1 MLDRRNSGSGLYTDF
16 CIEEYWRLVVYR
28 SWLGDRIITL
38 ELTHQYLIK
47 PYYRDKTLLLAFD
60 SWIGS
65 HNHCTDSACVLFY
78 DTLKCLVNDYHIIH
92 GKEWNEVAGHMSLLT
107 ILWGKYYAIYLF
119 QLSAFFWL
127 LIFCKKNGMST
138 KNVIKKP
145 VLQNVKYCWGCQWH
159 KKFFVPDN
167 KSFISTHYK
176 VLKILSALKVRALLF
191 PHLLAGIN
199 KQMNNGFIF
208 F

>member
-78 DTLKCLVNDYHIIH
+78 DSLKCLVNDYH
-92 GKEWNEVAGHMSLLT
+92 
-107 ILWGKYYAIYLF
+107 
-119 QLSAFFWL
+119 LSMV
-127 LIFCKKNGMST
+127 KNGIRLLPTCPCSPFYGTIIMLYIYS
-138 KNVIKKP
+138 IS
-145 VLQNVKYCWGCQWH
+145 
-159 KKFFVPDN
+159 FFLATD
-167 KSFISTHYK
+167 I
-176 VLKILSALKVRALLF
+176 IL
-191 PHLLAGIN
+191 
-199 KQMNNGFIF
+199 
-208 F
+208 